1 MLVFIH
7 ANFKLDLTYLSVTFT
22 EINQWFKDDFN
33 RNIYPFDLYLDSEL
47 SKNSGFQ
54 AHYNANQNQTI
65 LVVISITMAKAAVL
79 QF

>member
-1 MLVFIH
+1 MIL
-7 ANFKLDLTYLSVTFT
+7 
-22 EINQWFKDDFN
+22 N

-65 LVVISITMAKAAVL
+65 FSGYLDNDGELKAAVL

>member
-33 RNIYPFDLYLDSEL
+33 RNIYPFDLYLD
-47 SKNSGFQ
+47 
-54 AHYNANQNQTI
+54 
-65 LVVISITMAKAAVL
+65 
-79 QF
+79 

>member
-22 EINQWFKDDFN
+22 EINQWFKDDFSTETS
-33 RNIYPFDLYLDSEL
+33 IPFDLYLDSEL

-65 LVVISITMAKAAVL
+65 LVVISITMAN
-79 QF
+79 